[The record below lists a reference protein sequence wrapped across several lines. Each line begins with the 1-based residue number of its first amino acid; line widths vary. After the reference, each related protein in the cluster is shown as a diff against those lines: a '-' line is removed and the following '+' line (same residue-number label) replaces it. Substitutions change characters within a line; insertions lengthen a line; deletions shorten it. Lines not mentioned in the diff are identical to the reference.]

1 MWLDRNTSSTPC
13 YISTYKGFSMTKIVL
28 ETRNLSKSYG
38 NQKAVD
44 AVNITAYEGEVFG
57 FLGPNGAGKTTTLG
71 MALGLIH
78 PTAGEVCVLGQRVT
92 PNHVDVL
99 REVGALL
106 GAPAFVPYLSA
117 WDNLD
122 LLARLSPNVDKKRI
136 HEVLELV
143 GLSDV
148 ARRKVHKF
156 STGMKQRIGIAMAL
170 LHRPR
175 FVILDEPT
183 NGLDPAGM
191 REIRQLLRSLVHS
204 GSTVLLS
211 SHLLNEVEQVCDR
224 IAVLNKGRVVAQGR
238 VDDLLKAQKP
248 AVRLTVNDT
257 STAVRAL
264 ESLSGIEKVQADGN
278 TLIVVGVTPQAV
290 MNHLL
295 QNHVIPTEIT
305 AQKSDLESLFM
316 DLTASEVS

>member
-1 MWLDRNTSSTPC
+1 
-13 YISTYKGFSMTKIVL
+13 MTNIIL
-28 ETRNLSKSYG
+28 ETKDLTKTFG
-38 NQKAVD
+38 AHKAVD
-44 AVNITAYEGEVFG
+44 SVNITAYEGEVFG

-71 MALGLIH
+71 MTLGLVH
-78 PTAGEVCVLGQRVT
+78 ATAGEVRVLGERVT
-92 PNHVDVL
+92 PNRVHAL

-136 HEVLELV
+136 GEVLELV
-143 GLSDV
+143 GMSDA
-148 ARRKVHKF
+148 ARRKVGKF

-191 REIRQLLRSLVHS
+191 REIRQLLRSLAENGTS
-204 GSTVLLS
+204 VLLS
-211 SHLLNEVEQVCDR
+211 SHLLNEVQQVCDR
-224 IAVLNKGRVVAQGR
+224 IAVLNRGRVVAQGR
-238 VDDLLKAQKP
+238 VDDLLNAQKP
-248 AVRLTVNDT
+248 SVRLTVGDV
-257 STAVRAL
+257 SAAVRAL
-264 ESLSGIEKVQADGN
+264 ESLLGVENVQANGD
-278 TLIVVGVTPQAV
+278 TLLVMGVSNQAV

-295 QNHVIPTEIT
+295 QNHIIPTEIS
-305 AQKSDLESLFM
+305 AQKNDLESLFM
-316 DLTASEVS
+316 DVTTE